1 MTTNGLAHHAE
12 MSRAAI
18 DAHDFPLAQIAL
30 QKYVICFRSRCRSIE
45 EIDDARN
52 LLQWGIAA
60 SKAQK
65 AQLAEELMLVKRFF
79 DAYRAPRRDHT
90 WRIDA

>member
-12 MSRAAI
+12 MFRAAI
-18 DAHDFPLAQIAL
+18 DAHDFHLAQAVL
-30 QKYVICFRSRCRSIE
+30 QKYVTCFRSRSRSIE
-45 EIDDARN
+45 EIEDARD

-65 AQLAEELMLVKRFF
+65 AQLAEELMLLKRFF
-79 DAYRAPRRDHT
+79 DAYQAPRRGHT

>member
-1 MTTNGLAHHAE
+1 MTTHGLAHHAE
-12 MSRAAI
+12 MFRAAI
-18 DAHDFPLAQIAL
+18 NAHDFPLAQAAL
-30 QKYVICFRSRCRSIE
+30 QQYVTCFRSRSRSIE
-45 EIDDARN
+45 EIEDARD

-65 AQLAEELMLVKRFF
+65 AQLAEELMLLKRFF
-79 DAYRAPRRDHT
+79 DAYQAPRRGHT